1 LLRKR
6 FLEEEWAEP
15 FKDTPFLLGAKASE
29 VVLEPF
35 FKDFYKWIGKY
46 NSMPK
51 RNLYLLAAA
60 MKPEELHTEII
71 EKLDCIAS
79 LALD

>member
-1 LLRKR
+1 
-6 FLEEEWAEP
+6 
-15 FKDTPFLLGAKASE
+15 
-29 VVLEPF
+29 
-35 FKDFYKWIGKY
+35 
-46 NSMPK
+46 MPK